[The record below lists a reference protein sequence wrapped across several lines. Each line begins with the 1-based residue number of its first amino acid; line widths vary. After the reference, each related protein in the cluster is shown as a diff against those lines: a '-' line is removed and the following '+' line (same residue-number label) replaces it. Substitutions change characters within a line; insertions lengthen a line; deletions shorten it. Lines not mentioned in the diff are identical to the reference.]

1 MISLSRFKLI
11 KAIFGRCQCE
21 GCMNTYSTRVTV
33 ARAKGTTVEYFH
45 VYVCDECLWEIQLQG
60 KF

>member
-11 KAIFGRCQCE
+11 KAILGRCQCE
-21 GCMNTYSTRVTV
+21 GCMNIHSTKVTV
-33 ARAKGTTVEYFH
+33 ARDKGTTVEYYH
-45 VYVCDECLWEIQLQG
+45 VYVCDEFLLEIQLQG